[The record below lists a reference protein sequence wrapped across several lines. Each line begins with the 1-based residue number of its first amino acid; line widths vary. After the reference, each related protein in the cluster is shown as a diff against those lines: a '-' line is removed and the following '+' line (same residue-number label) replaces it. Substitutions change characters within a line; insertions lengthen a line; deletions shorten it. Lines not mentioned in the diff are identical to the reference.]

1 MLMGFLT
8 CCESLI
14 NIKAGENIMLPLADY
29 LYRVK
34 TYFPYKR
41 GELRDLLLCT
51 ILLSFIISFREWG
64 IGVFDIGVGLENWGT
79 SFLLVGFS
87 LFIITA
93 AQRLVGIYHGYQVE
107 YRLWWMGILTGITL
121 VFVSRGA
128 LWFLLPGG
136 IMVNHLAGHRLG
148 FHRYGM
154 DYYILG
160 LISYAGTLAAFLLAL
175 LVKISGTENEVLGK
189 MVYFLVLFIIFDMLP
204 VPPLTGI
211 KLFYG
216 SRLVYIFL
224 LALTLV
230 ASFLML
236 TDIHPVLLAIISFIA
251 AVVIW
256 FVYYLGIERKIWR
269 GPYGGGWAPK
279 FKK

>member
-1 MLMGFLT
+1 M
-8 CCESLI
+8 
-14 NIKAGENIMLPLADY
+14 
-29 LYRVK
+29 
-34 TYFPYKR
+34 
-41 GELRDLLLCT
+41 
-51 ILLSFIISFREWG
+51 
-64 IGVFDIGVGLENWGT
+64 
-79 SFLLVGFS
+79 GFS

-175 LVKISGTENEVLGK
+175 LVKLSGIEHALLDK

-204 VPPLTGI
+204 IPPLTGI

-224 LALTLV
+224 FTLTLV

-236 TDIHPVLLAIISFIA
+236 TDIHPVLLVIISLIA

>member
-1 MLMGFLT
+1 
-8 CCESLI
+8 
-14 NIKAGENIMLPLADY
+14 MLPLADY
-29 LYRVK
+29 AYRIK

-41 GELRDLLLCT
+41 AEIKDLLICT
-51 ILLSFIISFREWG
+51 LLLSFIISFREWG
-64 IGVFDIGVGLENWGT
+64 VGTFDIGDGLENWGT
-79 SFLLVGFS
+79 SFLLVGIS

-107 YRLWWMGILTGITL
+107 YRLWLLGLLTGVTL

-154 DYYILG
+154 DYYMLG
-160 LISYAGTLAAFLLAL
+160 LISYAGTVAAFLLAL
-175 LVKISGTENEVLGK
+175 LVKLLGIENVLLDK
-189 MVYFLVLFIIFDMLP
+189 LVMFLVLFIIFDMLP
-204 VPPLTGI
+204 IPPLTGL

-216 SRLVYIFL
+216 SRLVYSFL
-224 LALTLV
+224 VTLTLV
-230 ASFLML
+230 AGLLLL
-236 TDIHPVLLAIISFIA
+236 TEIHPILLLIISFIA

-256 FVYYLGIERKIWR
+256 FVYYLSIERKIWR